1 MSGDISRQS
10 LQQNPVETHTHRVHT
25 SICTNIGCTCTHTV
39 YTHARTQDTH
49 HTHVHVHTQSVHVHI
64 HIHRGHTHTERD
76 KTPGEQVP
84 YFLSALCLRLPPW
97 MLAHA
102 RCHAR
107 STGKRYTQTAGELRK
122 RLRDTVHRQF

>member
-1 MSGDISRQS
+1 MYMYTHRVYTCIYTYTGD
-10 LQQNPVETHTHRVHT
+10 THTH
-25 SICTNIGCTCTHTV
+25 
-39 YTHARTQDTH
+39 
-49 HTHVHVHTQSVHVHI
+49 
-64 HIHRGHTHTERD
+64 RD

-84 YFLSALCLRLPPW
+84 YFLSVLCLHLPPW